1 MKKYSIFGVELEFP
15 YAFSLVASLSLGEAE
30 QLLTY
35 YLNND
40 GDGTGTINGVNA
52 AVVSEEP
59 LNASND
65 AEATSLVFSAR
76 AAGDLGPSER
86 IESRGVA
93 GMCRIVRFYV
103 LVSFDELKTFEV
115 LWASPRL
122 TVSALDTAP
131 EYDNLR
137 VNITA
142 KYSRQA
148 FSISRLYS
156 DDVSSFARDFISTV
170 ARMARTESNELLFD
184 LKFTIAGTTVAF
196 YTGIDAQGLIHT
208 LGMIENG
215 ALWRLYHQL

>member
-15 YAFSLVASLSLGEAE
+15 YSFSLVASLSLGEAE
-30 QLLTY
+30 QLLTD
-35 YLNND
+35 YLND
-40 GDGTGTINGVNA
+40 GDGGTINGVNA

-76 AAGDLGPSER
+76 SVGDLGPSER
-86 IESRGVA
+86 IEPRGV

-142 KYSRQA
+142 KYCRQA

>member
-15 YAFSLVASLSLGEAE
+15 YSFSLVASLSLGEAE
-30 QLLTY
+30 QLLTD
-35 YLNND
+35 YLND
-40 GDGTGTINGVNA
+40 GDGGTINGVNA

-76 AAGDLGPSER
+76 SVGDLGPSER
-86 IESRGVA
+86 IEPRGV

-142 KYSRQA
+142 KYRRQA

-196 YTGIDAQGLIHT
+196 YTGIDAPGLIHT

>member
-15 YAFSLVASLSLGEAE
+15 YSFSLVASLSLGDAE
-30 QLLTY
+30 QLLTD
-35 YLNND
+35 YLND

-76 AAGDLGPSER
+76 SVGDLGPSER
-86 IESRGVA
+86 IKPRGVV

-103 LVSFDELKTFEV
+103 LVSSDELKTFEV

-142 KYSRQA
+142 KYRRQA

-215 ALWRLYHQL
+215 ALWRIYHGL

>member
-1 MKKYSIFGVELEFP
+1 MKKYSIYGVELEFP
-15 YAFSLVASLSLGEAE
+15 YAFSLVASLSLGDAE
-30 QLLTY
+30 QLLTD
-35 YLNND
+35 YLND

-76 AAGDLGPSER
+76 ASGDLGPSER
-86 IESRGVA
+86 IEPRGA

-142 KYSRQA
+142 KYCRQA

-215 ALWRLYHQL
+215 ALWRIYHGL

>member
-1 MKKYSIFGVELEFP
+1 MKKYSIFGVELQFP
-15 YAFSLVASLSLGEAE
+15 YSFSLVTSLSLGDAE
-30 QLLTY
+30 QLLTD
-35 YLNND
+35 YLND

-76 AAGDLGPSER
+76 AVGDLGPSER
-86 IESRGVA
+86 IEPRGVA

-142 KYSRQA
+142 KYCRQD

-215 ALWRLYHQL
+215 ALWRIYHGL

>member
-15 YAFSLVASLSLGEAE
+15 YSFSLVASLSLGEAE
-30 QLLTY
+30 QLLTD
-35 YLNND
+35 YLND
-40 GDGTGTINGVNA
+40 GDGGTINGVNA
-52 AVVSEEP
+52 VVVSEEP

-76 AAGDLGPSER
+76 AVGDLGPSER
-86 IESRGVA
+86 IEPRGV

-142 KYSRQA
+142 KYCRQA

-196 YTGIDAQGLIHT
+196 YTGIDAQGLIHF

-215 ALWRLYHQL
+215 ALWRIYHEL

>member
-15 YAFSLVASLSLGEAE
+15 YSFSLVASLSLGEAE
-30 QLLTY
+30 QSLTD
-35 YLNND
+35 YLND
-40 GDGTGTINGVNA
+40 GDGGTINGVNA

-76 AAGDLGPSER
+76 AVGDLGPSER
-86 IESRGVA
+86 IEPRGA

-142 KYSRQA
+142 KYLRQA

>member
-30 QLLTY
+30 QLLTD
-35 YLNND
+35 YLND
-40 GDGTGTINGVNA
+40 GDGNGTINGVNA

-76 AAGDLGPSER
+76 ASGDLGPSER
-86 IESRGVA
+86 IEPRGVA

-137 VNITA
+137 VNVTA
-142 KYSRQA
+142 KYHRQA

-215 ALWRLYHQL
+215 ALWRIYHEL

>member
-15 YAFSLVASLSLGEAE
+15 YSFSLVASLSLGEAE
-30 QLLTY
+30 QLLTD
-35 YLNND
+35 YLND
-40 GDGTGTINGVNA
+40 GDGGTINGVNA

-65 AEATSLVFSAR
+65 AEATSFVFAAR
-76 AAGDLGPSER
+76 ASGDLGPSER
-86 IESRGVA
+86 IEPRGV

-142 KYSRQA
+142 KYRRQA

-196 YTGIDAQGLIHT
+196 YTGIDAQGLIHF

-215 ALWRLYHQL
+215 ALWRIYHEL

>member
-15 YAFSLVASLSLGEAE
+15 YSFSLVASLSLGEAE
-30 QLLTY
+30 QLLTD
-35 YLNND
+35 YLND
-40 GDGTGTINGVNA
+40 GDGGTINGVNA

-76 AAGDLGPSER
+76 AVGDLGPSER
-86 IESRGVA
+86 IEPRGV

-142 KYSRQA
+142 KYRRQA

-156 DDVSSFARDFISTV
+156 DYVSSFARDFISTV

-184 LKFTIAGTTVAF
+184 LKFTIAETTVAF
-196 YTGIDAQGLIHT
+196 YTGIDAQGLIHF

-215 ALWRLYHQL
+215 ALWRIYHEL

>member
-15 YAFSLVASLSLGEAE
+15 YSFSLVASLSLGEAE
-30 QLLTY
+30 QLLTD
-35 YLNND
+35 YLND
-40 GDGTGTINGVNA
+40 GDGGTINGVNA

-76 AAGDLGPSER
+76 AVGDLGPSER
-86 IESRGVA
+86 IEPRGV

-142 KYSRQA
+142 KYLRQA

-196 YTGIDAQGLIHT
+196 YTGIDAQGLIHF

-215 ALWRLYHQL
+215 ALWRIYHEL

>member
-15 YAFSLVASLSLGEAE
+15 YSFSLVASLSLGEAE
-30 QLLTY
+30 QLLTD
-35 YLNND
+35 YLND
-40 GDGTGTINGVNA
+40 GDGGTINGVNA

-76 AAGDLGPSER
+76 AVGDLGPSER
-86 IESRGVA
+86 IEPRGV

-142 KYSRQA
+142 KYRRQA

-156 DDVSSFARDFISTV
+156 DDVSNFARDFISTV

-196 YTGIDAQGLIHT
+196 YTGIDAHGLIHF

-215 ALWRLYHQL
+215 ALWRIYHEL

>member
-1 MKKYSIFGVELEFP
+1 MKYSIFGVELEFP
-15 YAFSLVASLSLGEAE
+15 YSFSLVASLSLGDAE
-30 QLLTY
+30 QLLTN
-35 YLNND
+35 YLND

-76 AAGDLGPSER
+76 SVGDLGPSER
-86 IESRGVA
+86 IEPRGVA

-142 KYSRQA
+142 KYCRQA

-215 ALWRLYHQL
+215 ALWRIYHGL

>member
-1 MKKYSIFGVELEFP
+1 MKKYSIFGVELKFP
-15 YAFSLVASLSLGEAE
+15 YSFSLVASLSLGDAE
-30 QLLTY
+30 QLLTD
-35 YLNND
+35 YLND
-40 GDGTGTINGVNA
+40 GDGNGTINGVNA

-76 AAGDLGPSER
+76 ASGDLGPSER
-86 IESRGVA
+86 IEPRGVA

-103 LVSFDELKTFEV
+103 LVSSDELKTFEV

-142 KYSRQA
+142 KYRRQA

-156 DDVSSFARDFISTV
+156 DDVSSFARNFISTV

-215 ALWRLYHQL
+215 ALWRIYHGL